1 MRWAAPLR
9 ACGVGPCAPVSCSGK
24 TVEGPPGPPGPA
36 GKQGDAGKPGPDG
49 HPGVDGQP
57 GRQGPAGSPGPA
69 GANGT
74 DGRAGEQGIPGHD
87 GKRGPL
93 GNPGQDGE
101 LSFIRGA
108 RPPAAARASHSYP
121 SFPPAS
127 KSRAWSLNCRAARAA
142 RRSRHGW
149 QPRHVPA
156 RRSLARSCARA
167 VASFCV

>member
-1 MRWAAPLR
+1 MGRTVCEATASGGSPNPNHRYNPAAVEGFVARPFLNSSDRCDGLLR
-9 ACGVGPCAPVSCSGK
+9 SARAASAPRAPVSCSGK

-74 DGRAGEQGIPGHD
+74 DGRAGAQGIPGHD

-108 RPPAAARASHSYP
+108 HP
-121 SFPPAS
+121 SLQEHRRLIHP
-127 KSRAWSLNCRAARAA
+127 SRVKEPC
-142 RRSRHGW
+142 
-149 QPRHVPA
+149 V
-156 RRSLARSCARA
+156 
-167 VASFCV
+167 VA